1 MDPLP
6 RRAFAVALGAA
17 AALVALPG
25 AAKPEAPIPTLAVLV
40 SVAEEN
46 GKPVRDEAWIDAQ
59 LSEAERLFGPIGVH
73 FRKSAQRALTLDARF
88 ARLETRKD
96 RDALDAVRVKGMVNV
111 FVVASLR
118 DVDDPSLY
126 RMGVHWRNGAT
137 PAHRYVIV
145 TADALSTTLAHEL
158 GHYNGLGHSAVVD
171 NLMSYHRAGERVFL
185 LGTQVSAVRTF
196 ARLAFASGELTPAS
210 DPAAPLRGP

>member
-1 MDPLP
+1 MGPLS
-6 RRAFAVALGAA
+6 RRAFAAALGVA
-17 AALVALPG
+17 AALVSLPG
-25 AAKPEAPIPTLAVLV
+25 AAKPDPPIPTLPVLV

-59 LSEAERLFGPIGVH
+59 LSEAERLFGPVGVH
-73 FRKSAQRALTLDARF
+73 FRKSAQRPLDARF

-96 RDALDAVRVKGMVNV
+96 RDALDALRVKGVVNV

-171 NLMSYHRAGERVFL
+171 NLMSYNRTGERVFL

-196 ARLAFASGELTPAS
+196 ARMAFSTGELTPAP
-210 DPAAPLRGP
+210 DPPVARP